1 MNIAR
6 PLIAGLAFGPIAA
19 LAGPVD
25 INSADAETL
34 ARELRGIGPAR
45 AEAIVTFREEHGP
58 FESADDLLKV
68 QGVGQRVLDDNRDDL
83 QVSPGGKQGGAK
95 KAD

>member
-6 PLIAGLAFGPIAA
+6 PLIVGLAFGPIAA

-25 INSADAETL
+25 INAADAETL

-58 FESADDLLKV
+58 FESAEDLLKV

-83 QVSPGGKQGGAK
+83 QVSGGKQGGAK
-95 KAD
+95 KSD